1 MATIIFP
8 TENDV
13 GAVTTNDG
21 RAFTEAK
28 TSAILGAS
36 HPSTRVLSG
45 FELSSTSTLDVTI
58 TAGVAVINGYRIE
71 VTASTTHTVSAST
84 NSQVLFL
91 KLDDKVDGLIES
103 ASFVVGTHNT
113 TLDNAVALIF
123 VDATS
128 SITGTHDVRDL
139 LGGYKVFSGDLSGI
153 QRDNGNHMRLR
164 ARCGFRPDRVW
175 YYGINVGKGVM
186 VRDYDER
193 GVIVDSWG
201 PPVGKDSDGTDD
213 GSPVGSTDFNEWDV
227 DMDINLNS
235 DTTITTGIYI
245 RIESAAT

>member
-36 HPSTRVLSG
+36 HPATRVLSG

-91 KLDDKVDGLIES
+91 KLNDKVDGLIES
-103 ASFVVGTHNT
+103 ASFVVGNHNT
-113 TLDNAVALIF
+113 TLDNAVPLLFI
-123 VDATS
+123 DATS
-128 SITGTHDVRDL
+128 SVTNTYDVRDL
-139 LGGYKVFSGDLSGI
+139 LGGYKILTGDTSAL
-153 QRDNGNHMRLR
+153 QRDNGSHIRLR
-164 ARCGFRPDRVW
+164 VRCGFRPDRVW
-175 YYGINVGKGVM
+175 YVGAGVGM
-186 VRDYDER
+186 ITRDWDER
-193 GVIVDSWG
+193 GLIVNSYG
-201 PPVGKDSDGTDD
+201 PPVGKDSDRNDD
-213 GSPVGSTDFNEWDV
+213 GSPTGSTDWNEWDV
-227 DMDINLNS
+227 DMDFALNTDYKNTNS
-235 DTTITTGIYI
+235 ATYI
-245 RIESAAT
+245 RVESAAT